1 MSWVELIGALV
12 SALAVWLTA
21 RRRPWCWP
29 IGLVSVLIYAWI
41 FIDAK
46 LYSDALLQGAFA
58 VMIVYG
64 WVRWMQHLDDQG
76 RVTLAPLPFRQAL
89 GHVVVGVAGALTLGF
104 AMHRWTDAALPWLDA
119 ALTAFSLVAQWWQGR
134 RHIAAWWLWIT
145 VDVLYVGEYI
155 YKSLLIT
162 AVLYVAFIALAVI
175 GLRAWRRAN
184 SETLPVAD
192 VDGTTTIS

>member
-1 MSWVELIGALV
+1 MSWVELAGASI

-29 IGLVSVLIYAWI
+29 IGLVSVVIYAWI

-76 RVTLAPLPFRQAL
+76 RVQLAPLPLQHALQHVGIGAL
-89 GHVVVGVAGALTLGF
+89 GALALGF
-104 AMHRWTDAALPWLDA
+104 AMHRWTDASLPWLDA

-145 VDVLYVGEYI
+145 VDVLYVGEYV

-162 AVLYVAFIALAVI
+162 AVLYVAFVVLAVI
-175 GLRAWRRAN
+175 GLRAWRRSA
-184 SETLPVAD
+184 SSVVTA
-192 VDGTTTIS
+192 